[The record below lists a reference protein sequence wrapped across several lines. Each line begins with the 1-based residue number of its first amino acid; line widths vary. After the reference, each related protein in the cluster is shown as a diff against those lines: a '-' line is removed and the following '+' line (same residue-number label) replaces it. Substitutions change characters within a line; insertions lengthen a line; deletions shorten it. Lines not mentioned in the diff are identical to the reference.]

1 MGNILV
7 IEDNEDIAAGLRD
20 NLELEGHTVRT
31 AGTGL
36 AGVQVAREWNPE
48 IIILDLTLPDIDG
61 HQVMRLIRRD
71 GITSAVLILSA
82 RDGEAEKVVGFRLGA
97 DDYVTKPF
105 GMLELL
111 ARVDVVLRRGRV
123 LAPAALP
130 SGPHLVTATD
140 DGRASS
146 GAERPVVRLGDL
158 EIDRDARI
166 VRRRREAVALSPK
179 EFDLLDA
186 LVQRRGAVVG
196 RTELLR
202 EVWGYSGF
210 VTSRTVDTHV
220 AQLRRKLEDDPASP
234 SYILTVQ
241 KAGYR
246 MAM

>member
-140 DGRASS
+140 DGRASN

>member
-1 MGNILV
+1 
-7 IEDNEDIAAGLRD
+7 
-20 NLELEGHTVRT
+20 
-31 AGTGL
+31 
-36 AGVQVAREWNPE
+36 
-48 IIILDLTLPDIDG
+48 
-61 HQVMRLIRRD
+61 
-71 GITSAVLILSA
+71 
-82 RDGEAEKVVGFRLGA
+82 
-97 DDYVTKPF
+97 
-105 GMLELL
+105 MLELL

-123 LAPAALP
+123 SAPAALP
-130 SGPHLVTATD
+130 TGPHLVTTAA
-140 DGRASS
+140 GEAMS
-146 GAERPVVRLGDL
+146 GTERPVVRLGDL
-158 EIDRDARI
+158 EIDRDARV
-166 VRRRREAVALSPK
+166 VRRHRETVSLSPK

-220 AQLRRKLEDDPASP
+220 AQLRRKLEDDPATP

>member
-36 AGVQVAREWNPE
+36 AGVQVARDWNPE

-123 LAPAALP
+123 QVPAALP
-130 SGPHLVTATD
+130 TGPHLVAMAEGETMN
-140 DGRASS
+140 GS
-146 GAERPVVRLGDL
+146 ERPVIRLGDL
-158 EIDRDARI
+158 EIDRDARV
-166 VRRRREAVALSPK
+166 VRRHREPVPLSPK

-220 AQLRRKLEDDPASP
+220 AQLRRKLEDDPATP